1 MDSTYV
7 LGAGAVQDTYTLIR
21 MAIRKLLIT
30 ISKRLD
36 LITMLPKP
44 LNLDYQSKTKP
55 NNWEDPAERNRLLN
69 ELRQDALQIVEI
81 VDKLKLT
88 GQEQELTQLSPLK
101 PRTSLAASIR
111 QNN

>member
-30 ISKRLD
+30 INKRLD
-36 LITMLPKP
+36 LITLLPKP

-55 NNWEDPAERNRLLN
+55 KINWEDPAKA
-69 ELRQDALQIVEI
+69 Q
-81 VDKLKLT
+81 
-88 GQEQELTQLSPLK
+88 
-101 PRTSLAASIR
+101 
-111 QNN
+111 